1 MKVTKRNGSSEE
13 VNLEKIIKSITNVAT
28 GELKSLDVFKIAQ
41 TTISGLYDKVST
53 RELDL
58 LSIKTAAGSVIEEP
72 LYSKLAA
79 KLLANYVKKEV
90 QSQDIMSF
98 SQSIKFNYENGLLS
112 KSTYDFVQANARK
125 LNAAI
130 LDQNN
135 GLFEYYGMQIV
146 YDRYLLKDPTSRSV
160 TETPQYWLLRVACG
174 LSENVKE
181 AIDFYNLISS
191 HEYMPSTPTLF
202 NSGTK
207 HSQMSSCYLLDSPK
221 DDLKDIYKKYSD
233 AAILSKWAG
242 GIGLSYSRVRGF
254 GSLIK
259 GTNGRSNGIVPFL
272 HTLDS
277 SVVAV
282 NQGGKRKGACAV
294 YLETWHPDII
304 DFLELKDN
312 TGDKERRCYNL
323 NTANWI
329 PDLFMKRVKENKEWS
344 LFDPSIAPELTD
356 LYGDEFEKRY
366 IELEKEGKHIRKE
379 PAQKIYSRMMRTLA
393 ETGNGW
399 MCFKDISNKTCNS
412 VSKNRVLHSS
422 NLCTEI
428 LEPTSS
434 DEVSV
439 CNLGSIN
446 LTHYI
451 KDGKLDKS
459 KLKKN
464 VQLAVRFLDRVI
476 DRNFYPVPEAETSN
490 KKLRPVGIGLMGLQ
504 DLFYQLKLPF
514 DSEEAVKLS
523 QEISAEVYYSALK
536 TSCALAK
543 DLGAYPDYKHSRIA
557 TTSMIHSDHYDN
569 HSFGQ
574 KFNELKEEIKQHGLR
589 NSLLIAIAPT
599 ATIASIV
606 GAEDCIEP
614 TKEHI
619 YKKVTLSGDLILVN
633 KWLVRDLKELGIWNK
648 DLANKIIINNGSVQ
662 EISEI
667 PDDIKKLYKTAWEL
681 KQKVIIDHA
690 LARTPFIDQSQS
702 LNLFV
707 AEPSIDKLSS
717 MYMYAWKDGKGLK
730 TTYYLRSKA
739 ASRIEKVISSPT
751 TAITQ
756 VKKEEDN
763 FEVCESCT

>member
-1 MKVTKRNGSSEE
+1 MKVTKRNGSLEE
-13 VNLEKIIKSITNVAT
+13 VNLEKIIKSISSVAV
-28 GELKSLDVFKIAQ
+28 GELKNLDVFKIAQ

-58 LSIKTAAGSVIEEP
+58 LSIKTAASSVIEEP
-72 LYSKLAA
+72 MYSKLAA
-79 KLLANYVKKEV
+79 KLLANYVRKEV

-98 SQSIKFNYENGLLS
+98 SQSIKFNYENGLIS
-112 KSTYDFVQANARK
+112 KNTYEFVTGNARK
-125 LNAAI
+125 LNSAI
-130 LDQNN
+130 VDQNN
-135 GLFEYYGMQIV
+135 GLFEYFGMQIV
-146 YDRYLLKDPTSRSV
+146 YDRYLLKDPESRLV
-160 TETPQYWLLRVACG
+160 TETPQYWLMRVACG
-174 LSENVKE
+174 LSDNVKE
-181 AIDFYNLISS
+181 AIDFYNLLSS
-191 HEYMPSTPTLF
+191 HEYMTSTPTLF

-207 HSQMSSCYLLDSPK
+207 HAQMSSCYLLDSPK

-242 GIGLSYSRVRGF
+242 GIGLSYSRVRSS

-259 GTNGRSNGIVPFL
+259 GTNGKSNGIVPFI

-282 NQGGKRKGACAV
+282 NQGGKRKGACAI
-294 YLETWHPDII
+294 YLETWHPDIME
-304 DFLELKDN
+304 FLELKDN
-312 TGDKERRCYNL
+312 TGDRERRAHNL
-323 NTANWI
+323 NLANWI
-329 PDLFMKRVKENKEWS
+329 PDLFMKRVKENQEWS
-344 LFDPSIAPELTD
+344 LIDPSIAPELTD
-356 LYGDEFEKRY
+356 LYGEEFEKKY
-366 IELEKEGKHIRKE
+366 LQLEQEGKYIKKE
-379 PAQKIYSRMMRTLA
+379 SARTIYSRMMRTLA

-399 MCFKDISNKTCNS
+399 MCFKDISNKACNS
-412 VSKNRVLHSS
+412 VSKNRILHSS

-446 LTHYI
+446 LTHYV

-464 VQLAVRFLDRVI
+464 IQLAIKFLDRVI
-476 DRNFYPVPEAETSN
+476 DRNFYPVPEADTSN
-490 KKLRPVGIGLMGLQ
+490 KKLRPVGLGLMGLQ

-514 DSEEAVKLS
+514 DSPEAIALS
-523 QEISAEVYYSALK
+523 QEISAEVYYHALK
-536 TSCALAK
+536 TSCSLAK
-543 DLGAYPDYKHSRIA
+543 ELGSYPDYKHSKFVLKGVLH
-557 TTSMIHSDHYDN
+557 TDHYDN
-569 HSFGQ
+569 NNYTQ
-574 KFNELKEEIKQHGLR
+574 KFNDLKEEIKQHGLR

-619 YKKVTLSGDLILVN
+619 YKKVTLSGDLVLVN
-633 KWLVRDLKELGIWNK
+633 KWLVKDLKELGLWNN
-648 DLANKIIINNGSVQ
+648 DLANKIIINNGSIQ

-667 PDDIKKLYKTAWEL
+667 PENIKNLYKTAWEL
-681 KQKVIIDHA
+681 KQKSLIDHA
-690 LARTPFIDQSQS
+690 LARSPFIDQSQS

-717 MYMYAWKDGKGLK
+717 MYMYAWKDGRGLK

-739 ASRIEKVISSPT
+739 ASKIEKVISSVSQT
-751 TAITQ
+751 
-756 VKKEEDN
+756 KKEEDDY
-763 FEVCESCT
+763 EACESCT